1 MAASSVCAS
10 CLRALRLQSRT
21 HLPPPSRSPL
31 NLPQRQHALT
41 PSPRALSTSTRHLAQ
56 QQSPQPK
63 PSTATP
69 PPPPPP
75 PPAAFAALATTLRAS
90 TTPLLRSTTEPYAAY
105 GSTELLFQSCAAQCS
120 YTIPSLLLSPPQP
133 PPKNAAGEDIG
144 VGEGWW
150 VTPKSEGGLG
160 LEVTFNTWAQVVM
173 LHMYLVTVR
182 LRGFP
187 AEHVGVWHQNL
198 LDHFFYAAEDRMAVW
213 HGMVARSVRNKYLK
227 DLWLQ
232 WRGLLLSYDEG
243 LVRGDAVLGA
253 AVWRNVFRA
262 GEGEGVVGDVGPV
275 VGYMRRELGRLG
287 EMGDGEIAEGKVGF
301 GKSDLKGLGAR
312 ESPWMRKSFTVED
325 LKEVEV
331 RQ

>member
-10 CLRALRLQSRT
+10 CLRVLRQQTRA
-21 HLPPPSRSPL
+21 HHPPPPRSPL
-31 NLPQRQHALT
+31 RIPQRQHTLA
-41 PSPRALSTSTRHLAQ
+41 PSPRALTTSTRHLAQ
-56 QQSPQPK
+56 QPQ
-63 PSTATP
+63 TQTP
-69 PPPPPP
+69 TPPPP
-75 PPAAFAALATTLRAS
+75 PPAAFASLATTLRAS
-90 TTPLLRSTTEPYAAY
+90 TTPLLRATTEPYAAY
-105 GSTELLFQSCAAQCS
+105 GSTELLFQSCATQCS
-120 YTIPSLLLSPPQP
+120 YSIPSLLLTPPVP
-133 PPKNAAGEDIG
+133 APKNAGGEDIG
-144 VGEGWW
+144 VGEGRW
-150 VTPKSEGGLG
+150 VTPKSQGGLG
-160 LEVTFNTWAQVVM
+160 LEVTFNSWAQVVM
-173 LHMYLVTVR
+173 LHMYLLTVR

-198 LDHFFYAAEDRMAVW
+198 LDHFFYAAEDRMAVY

-262 GEGEGVVGDVGPV
+262 GEGEGVVGDVGAV

-287 EMGDGEIAEGKVGF
+287 EIGDGEIAEGKVGF
-301 GKSDLKGLGAR
+301 GKLEVKGLAR
-312 ESPWMRKSFTVED
+312 ESPWMRKSFTAED